1 MLCRTASVPL
11 APDSR
16 GAGRSRSGRSDQG
29 GLARRGILL
38 GGLLLAAA
46 PLRAQEFP
54 ARPLRLVVP
63 FPAGGAPDIMARAV
77 APRMSE
83 RLGQPVVIDNKPG
96 AAGGLGAELVAKSA
110 PDGYTLLLG
119 TISTN
124 AINASL
130 YPNLPYDH
138 RRDFAPLSLVGSV
151 PNVLSVTDSLP
162 VKSVAELVAY
172 AKANPGKVN
181 FGSSGSGSTLH
192 MCAEMLKLAAGIDIQ
207 HVPYKGSAPALAD
220 LVSGQIQMM
229 FDNAPSALPQVKAG
243 RIRAIAQTGAQR
255 SPLLPEVPTM
265 VEQGFAGFVVAGWGG
280 MFAPATTPPA
290 VLDRIHAALIDAL
303 KGEEAR
309 KRMEPLAV
317 DIQPQS
323 RAEFT
328 AFVEA
333 ETVRWADVVRR
344 GNIKIDA

>member
-1 MLCRTASVPL
+1 VFAVATS
-11 APDSR
+11 
-16 GAGRSRSGRSDQG
+16 
-29 GLARRGILL
+29 
-38 GGLLLAAA
+38 
-46 PLRAQEFP
+46 LRAQEFP
-54 ARPLRLVVP
+54 SRPIRLVVP
-63 FPAGGAPDIMARAV
+63 FPAGGTPDIMARSV
-77 APRMSE
+77 APKMSE

-96 AAGGLGAELVAKSA
+96 AAGGLGADIVAKSA

-119 TISTN
+119 SISTH

-138 RRDFAPLSLVGSV
+138 RKDFAPLSLIGSV
-151 PNVLSVTDSLP
+151 PNVLSVTAGFP
-162 VKSVAELVAY
+162 VKNVAELIAY

-181 FGSSGSGSTLH
+181 FGTSGSGSTLH
-192 MCAEMLKLAAGIDIQ
+192 LCGELLKLAAGIDIQ

-229 FDNAPSALPQVKAG
+229 FDNAPSALPQIKAG

-265 VEQGFAGFVVAGWGG
+265 VEQGFAGFVVTGWGG
-280 MFAPATTPPA
+280 MFAPAATPPA
-290 VLDRIHAALIDAL
+290 VLDRLHAALIEAL
-303 KGEEAR
+303 KSEEAR
-309 KRMEPLAV
+309 QRMEPLAV

-323 RAEFT
+323 RAEFA
-328 AFVEA
+328 AFIEA

-344 GNIKIDA
+344 GNIKLDT

>member
-1 MLCRTASVPL
+1 MPT
-11 APDSR
+11 
-16 GAGRSRSGRSDQG
+16 SRST
-29 GLARRGILL
+29 RR
-38 GGLLLAAA
+38 GLLLAAPA
-46 PLRAQEFP
+46 VVLASNGRAQEFP

-96 AAGGLGAELVAKSA
+96 AAGGLGAEQVAKAA

-151 PNVLSVTDSLP
+151 PNVLSVTDSFP
-162 VKSVAELVAY
+162 AKTVAELVAY
-172 AKANPGKVN
+172 ARANPGKVN
-181 FGSSGSGSTLH
+181 FGSAGAGSTLH
-192 MCAEMLKLAAGIDIQ
+192 MSGELLKIAAGIDIQ
-207 HVPYKGSAPALAD
+207 HVPYKGSAPAVAD

-243 RIRAIAQTGAQR
+243 KIRAIGQTGAQR

-265 VEQGFAGFVVAGWGG
+265 VEQGFQGFVVTGWGG
-280 MFAPATTPPA
+280 MFAPAATPAP
-290 VLDRIHAALIDAL
+290 VLDKVHAALIDAL
-303 KGEEAR
+303 KGDEAR
-309 KRMEPLAV
+309 KRMETLAV

-333 ETVRWADVVRR
+333 ETVRWAEVVKR
-344 GNIKIDA
+344 GNIKVDA

>member
-1 MLCRTASVPL
+1 
-11 APDSR
+11 
-16 GAGRSRSGRSDQG
+16 
-29 GLARRGILL
+29 
-38 GGLLLAAA
+38 
-46 PLRAQEFP
+46 
-54 ARPLRLVVP
+54 LRLVVP

-77 APRMSE
+77 APRMTE

-96 AAGGLGAELVAKSA
+96 AAGGLGADQVAKAA

-130 YPNLPYDH
+130 YPSLPYDH

-162 VKSVAELVAY
+162 VKNVAELVAY

-181 FGSSGSGSTLH
+181 FGSAGAGSTLH
-192 MCAEMLKLAAGIDIQ
+192 MSGELLKIAAGIDIQ
-207 HVPYKGSAPALAD
+207 HVPYKGSAPAVAD

-243 RIRAIAQTGAQR
+243 RIRAIGQTGAQR

-265 VEQGFAGFVVAGWGG
+265 VEQGFQGFVVAGWAG
-280 MFAPATTPPA
+280 MFAPAATPAP
-290 VLDRIHAALIDAL
+290 VLDKVHAALIDAL

-309 KRMEPLAV
+309 QRMETLAV

-323 RAEFT
+323 RAEFA
-328 AFVEA
+328 AFVEV
-333 ETVRWADVVRR
+333 ETVRWAEVVKR
-344 GNIKIDA
+344 GNIKVDA

>member
-1 MLCRTASVPL
+1 MKNAASMPSQATPPLSSIWPEARARACTLSTAEWPERPIRMVIPF
-11 APDSR
+11 AP
-16 GAGRSRSGRSDQG
+16 GAGADIVGRTFG
-29 GLARRGILL
+29 EELAR
-38 GGLLLAAA
+38 A
-46 PLRAQEFP
+46 
-54 ARPLRLVVP
+54 
-63 FPAGGAPDIMARAV
+63 
-77 APRMSE
+77 
-83 RLGQPVVIDNKPG
+83 LGQPVVIDNKPG
-96 AAGGLGAELVAKSA
+96 AAGGLAADLVAKSV

-130 YPNLPYDH
+130 YPDLPYDH

-162 VKSVAELVAY
+162 VRTVAELVAY
-172 AKANPGKVN
+172 AKAHPGKVN

-192 MCAEMLKLAAGIDIQ
+192 LCGEMLKLAASIDIQ

-220 LVSGQIQMM
+220 LISGQIQMM
-229 FDNAPSALPQVKAG
+229 FDNAPSALPQVRAG
-243 RIRAIAQTGAQR
+243 RIRAIGQTGAQR

-265 VEQGFAGFVVAGWGG
+265 VEQGFAGFVVTGWAG
-280 MFAPATTPPA
+280 MFAPAATPPA

-309 KRMEPLAV
+309 KRMEPLAI

-333 ETVRWADVVRR
+333 ETARWADVVRR
-344 GNIKIDA
+344 GNIKVDA

>member
-1 MLCRTASVPL
+1 MPT
-11 APDSR
+11 SR
-16 GAGRSRSGRSDQG
+16 PT
-29 GLARRGILL
+29 RR
-38 GGLLLAAA
+38 GLLLGAA
-46 PLRAQEFP
+46 PALVLARSVQAQEFP
-54 ARPLRLVVP
+54 VRPLRLVVP

-83 RLGQPVVIDNKPG
+83 QLGQPVVIDNKPG
-96 AAGGLGAELVAKSA
+96 AAGGLGAEQVAKAA

-130 YPNLPYDH
+130 YPNLPYDP
-138 RRDFAPLSLVGSV
+138 RKDFAPLSLVGSV

-162 VKSVAELVAY
+162 VRSVAELVAY
-172 AKANPGKVN
+172 AKAHPGKVN
-181 FGSSGSGSTLH
+181 FGSAGAGSTLH
-192 MCAEMLKLAAGIDIQ
+192 MSGELLKIAAGIDIQ

-265 VEQGFAGFVVAGWGG
+265 VEQGFPGFVVAGWGG
-280 MFAPATTPPA
+280 MFAPAATPAP

-303 KGEEAR
+303 EGEEAR
-309 KRMEPLAV
+309 KRMESLAV

-323 RAEFT
+323 RAAFA

-333 ETVRWADVVRR
+333 ETVRWAEVVRR
-344 GNIKIDA
+344 GNIKVDA

>member
-1 MLCRTASVPL
+1 
-11 APDSR
+11 
-16 GAGRSRSGRSDQG
+16 
-29 GLARRGILL
+29 
-38 GGLLLAAA
+38 LLAAA

-54 ARPLRLVVP
+54 YRPIRVVVP

-77 APRMSE
+77 APQMSE

-96 AAGGLGAELVAKSA
+96 AAGGLGADIVAKSA

-130 YPNLPYDH
+130 YPSLPYDP

-162 VKSVAELVAY
+162 VGTVAELVAY
-172 AKANPGKVN
+172 AKAHPGKVN

-192 MCAEMLKLAAGIDIQ
+192 MCSELLKLAAGIDIQ

-255 SPLLPEVPTM
+255 SPLLSEVPTM
-265 VEQGFAGFVVAGWGG
+265 VEQGFGGFVVTGWGG
-280 MFAPATTPPA
+280 VFAAAATPPA

-303 KGEEAR
+303 RGEAAR
-309 KRMEPLAV
+309 KRMESLAV

-323 RAEFT
+323 RAEFA

-333 ETVRWADVVRR
+333 ETARWADVVRR
-344 GNIKIDA
+344 GNIKVDA